1 MASVPWKRRSP
12 RNMMCWRSW
21 LLRLCPSGCRDLHP
35 AKPLIIVIAAAEQL
49 HRLENDDQQQQTSGM
64 GVERWKRERRRGRGG
79 PEKKAMMYP
88 DAARGPRE

>member
-21 LLRLCPSGCRDLHP
+21 LLLRLCPSGCRDLHP
-35 AKPLIIVIAAAEQL
+35 TKPLIIVIAAVEQL

-64 GVERWKRERRRGRGG
+64 DVERGSGREGEAGGVGRRRR
-79 PEKKAMMYP
+79 
-88 DAARGPRE
+88 R